1 MKERYGLKASDF
13 EFVALPLEQAHAAL
27 REGKVDALF
36 RVLALGN
43 AAVSQHL
50 QTTQT
55 KLVPIDQAAALQLSL
70 PSLEATEIP
79 IKDLEQLAVV
89 RRHLFEIFQKVVVD
103 LDKDRISPESFQS
116 FTFPWEVA
124 VTTIRHQELLLLNL
138 PSKGENLKDT
148 SNKRS

>member
-79 IKDLEQLAVV
+79 
-89 RRHLFEIFQKVVVD
+89 
-103 LDKDRISPESFQS
+103 
-116 FTFPWEVA
+116 
-124 VTTIRHQELLLLNL
+124 
-138 PSKGENLKDT
+138 KGT
-148 SNKRS
+148 